1 MSIKPEIKFGVL
13 CTLFII
19 LWTLVQY
26 ALGFHSRNFEWGQYS
41 GYLNYAFIFF
51 FLWKGLNEKWMDHEG
66 KFSLRRGMRE
76 GVIQLMI
83 TSSVASIFMF
93 FYDYKI
99 NALWVE
105 DMISYQRTH
114 GISTGYFVRF
124 ANDTNAQS
132 IILSNTETHLCLF
145 FLSIVIVGSSMA
157 FMISAILSN
166 KKYQKSI

>member
-1 MSIKPEIKFGVL
+1 
-13 CTLFII
+13 
-19 LWTLVQY
+19 
-26 ALGFHSRNFEWGQYS
+26 
-41 GYLNYAFIFF
+41 
-51 FLWKGLNEKWMDHEG
+51 MDNEG
-66 KFSLRRGMRE
+66 KFSIRRGMRE

-166 KKYQKSI
+166 KKYQKPI